1 MPNPLEIYKLLP
13 RTNCGDCGEKTC
25 MSFAFKLLTGEKKL
39 EECKPLYTSK
49 FDKNREK
56 LENMLIIVEKA
67 KETGLIVNEELC
79 TGCANC
85 IVSCPVHVEKDP
97 YNAAM
102 GKGISME
109 KPILRVENGV
119 VKVIELSLCRRYG
132 ENKTLCV
139 VCRENC
145 PTDAISFI
153 EES

>member
-1 MPNPLEIYKLLP
+1 
-13 RTNCGDCGEKTC
+13 
-25 MSFAFKLLTGEKKL
+25 
-39 EECKPLYTSK
+39 
-49 FDKNREK
+49 
-56 LENMLIIVEKA
+56 
-67 KETGLIVNEELC
+67 
-79 TGCANC
+79 
-85 IVSCPVHVEKDP
+85 HVEKDR
-97 YNAAM
+97 YSAAM